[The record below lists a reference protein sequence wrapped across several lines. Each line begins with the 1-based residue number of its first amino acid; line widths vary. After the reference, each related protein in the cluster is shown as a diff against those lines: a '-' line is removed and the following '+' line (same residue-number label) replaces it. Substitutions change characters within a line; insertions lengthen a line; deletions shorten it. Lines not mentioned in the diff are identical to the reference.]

1 METMVVII
9 LVMDATSRWYL
20 SLNPRQVDFLES
32 NTHQLVLLRAGIVVE
47 IT

>member
-9 LVMDATSRWYL
+9 LVIEAISRWYL

-32 NTHQLVLLRAGIVVE
+32 NTHQLVLLRAEIVIE